1 MVAKPAPNKD
11 ANEENPRHLR
21 MLDKEP
27 GEVMRLFNPL
37 LIADVWHR
45 GVYLGNDFDGFS
57 ILQELGA
64 DSDHIFAC
72 LYSHDGYRGLMGRA

>member
-27 GEVMRLFNPL
+27 GEVMRLLDPI
-37 LIADVWHR
+37 LIAYVCHSVVDLR
-45 GVYLGNDFDGFS
+45 NDFDGFS